1 MKKFLNSVDTVL
13 TESLDG
19 FVAAHSDILAIGDE
33 HKFVRRKTLKPGKV
47 ALISGGGSGH
57 EPLHG
62 GLV

>member
-19 FVAAHSDILAIGDE
+19 FVAAHSDILALGDE
-33 HKFVRRKTLKPGKV
+33 HKFVRRRTLKPGKV

-57 EPLHG
+57 
-62 GLV
+62 

>member
-33 HKFVRRKTLKPGKV
+33 HKFVRRKTLKP
-47 ALISGGGSGH
+47 
-57 EPLHG
+57 
-62 GLV
+62 